1 MEIKVEDLL
10 EIISDLSKENALL
23 KVQMK
28 ELLRKQEEKGV
39 SESEPST
46 N

>member
-1 MEIKVEDLL
+1 MEIKIEDLL
-10 EIISDLSKENALL
+10 EIIGDLSKENALL

-28 ELLRKQEEKGV
+28 ALLRKEEKGGKEN
-39 SESEPST
+39 ESST

>member
-28 ELLRKQEEKGV
+28 ALLRKHEEKGDKEND
-39 SESEPST
+39 SIT

>member
-10 EIISDLSKENALL
+10 EIIGDLSKENALL

-28 ELLRKQEEKGV
+28 ALLRKDEEKGV
-39 SESEPST
+39 KESEPRT

>member
-23 KVQMK
+23 KVQLK
-28 ELLRKQEEKGV
+28 ALLRKEEKGV
-39 SESEPST
+39 NESEPST

>member
-10 EIISDLSKENALL
+10 EIIGDLSKENALL

-28 ELLRKQEEKGV
+28 ALLRKQEEKGADD
-39 SESEPST
+39 ESST

>member
-10 EIISDLSKENALL
+10 EIIGDLSKENALL
-23 KVQMK
+23 KVQIK
-28 ELLRKQEEKGV
+28 ALLRKQEEKGDK
-39 SESEPST
+39 ENEPST

>member
-10 EIISDLSKENALL
+10 EIIGDLSKENALL
-23 KVQMK
+23 KVQIK
-28 ELLRKQEEKGV
+28 ALLRKREEKGDK
-39 SESEPST
+39 ENEPST

>member
-10 EIISDLSKENALL
+10 EIIGDLSKENALL

-28 ELLRKQEEKGV
+28 ALLRKEEKGEKEN
-39 SESEPST
+39 ESRT

>member
-10 EIISDLSKENALL
+10 EIIGELSKENALL

-28 ELLRKQEEKGV
+28 ALLRAKEEKRDND
-39 SESEPST
+39 ESST

>member
-10 EIISDLSKENALL
+10 EIIGDLSKENALL

-28 ELLRKQEEKGV
+28 ALLRKEEKGDKKDD
-39 SESEPST
+39 ST
-46 N
+46 TN